1 MAASIGRGRMLVT
14 LEPALFSND
23 RGRGLGGGGEKMSR
37 EEKWGRGWNVGPQED
52 VRVQWHGL
60 ECAERPGLQ
69 LNSAP
74 KRGQEGAGSQT
85 LEAAALEGEGSTSL

>member
-1 MAASIGRGRMLVT
+1 MT
-14 LEPALFSND
+14 LEPALFGND

-37 EEKWGRGWNVGPQED
+37 EEKWGRGRGRGWNVGPQED
-52 VRVQWHGL
+52 VCVQWHGL
-60 ECAERPGLQ
+60 ECADRRGLQ

-74 KRGQEGAGSQT
+74 KRRQEGAGSQT